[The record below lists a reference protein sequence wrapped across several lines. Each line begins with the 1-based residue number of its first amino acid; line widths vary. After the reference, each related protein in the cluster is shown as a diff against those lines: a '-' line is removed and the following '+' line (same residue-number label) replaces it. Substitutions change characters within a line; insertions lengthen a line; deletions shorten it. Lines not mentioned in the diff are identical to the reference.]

1 MFVHMNIFPLLDHH
15 SKVPL
20 YIQAEQLI
28 RKLIREN
35 KLKEGE
41 LFPAETD
48 LAKRWGISRNTL
60 RQAMS
65 SLVDEGLLVQK
76 RRSGTIVGN
85 GDIAAK
91 GKITTDLNS
100 WFSFTHEMEDK
111 SYPFRDL
118 LNTVSVIKCYKE
130 IADRFQI
137 ETGTRVVC
145 LERVRS
151 TTGSPMVY
159 FKSFFHPHIGLTGA
173 ENYQQLPLYEMLKQ
187 EFSIVPVY
195 SQEEI
200 GVVNAAAEIS
210 KRLRITTGTPVLE
223 RKRLVLDEE
232 RQPLEFNVSYYRSDW
247 FSYYIEL
254 KRSETDEHRK

>member
-35 KLKEGE
+35 QLKEGE

-65 SLVDEGLLVQK
+65 SLVEEGLLIQK
-76 RRSGTIVGN
+76 RKSGTIVGD
-85 GDIAAK
+85 GDIATK
-91 GKITTDLNS
+91 GKITTDLNR

-111 SYPFRDL
+111 SCPFRDL

-137 ETGTRVVC
+137 EPETRVVC

-151 TTGSPMVY
+151 TTSSPMVY

-173 ENYQQLPLYEMLKQ
+173 ENYHQLPLYEMLDR
-187 EFSIVPVY
+187 EFGVVPMY

-200 GVVNAAAEIS
+200 GMVNAATEIS
-210 KRLRITTGTPVLE
+210 KRLKVKTGTPVLE
-223 RKRLVLDEE
+223 RKRLVLDKE
-232 RQPLEFNVSYYRSDW
+232 RQPLEFNVCYYRSDW
-247 FSYYIEL
+247 FNYCIEL
-254 KRSETDEHRK
+254 KRSETNENRK